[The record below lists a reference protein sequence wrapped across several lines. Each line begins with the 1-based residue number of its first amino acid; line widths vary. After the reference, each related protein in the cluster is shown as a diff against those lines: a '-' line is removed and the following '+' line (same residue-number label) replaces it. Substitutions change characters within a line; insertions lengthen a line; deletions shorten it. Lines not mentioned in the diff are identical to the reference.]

1 MIEKGSK
8 LRTTRPE
15 YMKRAYAVTVV
26 KMGSDTVASIWSLFD
41 PSPSPLL
48 DGTEGSCQRTE
59 LTLVMITTSLV
70 RNNSVKTRGLP
81 RGAFIPSKFN
91 IIDWELYVLFK
102 QQTFSNRAPCSRDE
116 HVKSMRYGRGL
127 GRGGGDTLQSLK
139 RGGSAPSFNPLPF
152 CIPFWQ
158 KR

>member
-1 MIEKGSK
+1 MYCMIEKGSK

-15 YMKRAYAVTVV
+15 YMKKAYAVTVV

-91 IIDWELYVLFK
+91 IID
-102 QQTFSNRAPCSRDE
+102 
-116 HVKSMRYGRGL
+116 
-127 GRGGGDTLQSLK
+127 
-139 RGGSAPSFNPLPF
+139 
-152 CIPFWQ
+152 
-158 KR
+158 